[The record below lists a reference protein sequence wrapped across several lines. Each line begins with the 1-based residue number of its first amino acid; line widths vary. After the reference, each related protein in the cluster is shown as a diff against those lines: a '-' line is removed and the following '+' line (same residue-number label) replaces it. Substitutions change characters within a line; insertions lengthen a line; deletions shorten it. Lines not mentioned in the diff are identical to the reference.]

1 MTVRDSIESKLAE
14 ALGPLHLTVEDE
26 SSNHN
31 VPAGSESH
39 FKVVIVAECFDERRL
54 LDRHRMVNAVLQEE
68 LAGPVHALA
77 LHTYTPGD
85 WKERFGDVPMSPPCL
100 GGSASEN

>member
-1 MTVRDSIESKLAE
+1 MRVRQTIETKLVE
-14 ALGPLHLTVEDE
+14 AFDPLHLTVDDE

-39 FKVVIVAECFDERRL
+39 FKVVIVAECFDARRL
-54 LDRHRMVNAVLQEE
+54 IDRHRMVNAALAEE

-77 LHTYTPGD
+77 LHAYAPGD
-85 WKERFGDVPMSPPCL
+85 WRDRFGDTPMSPPCL
-100 GGSASEN
+100 GGSAAEG